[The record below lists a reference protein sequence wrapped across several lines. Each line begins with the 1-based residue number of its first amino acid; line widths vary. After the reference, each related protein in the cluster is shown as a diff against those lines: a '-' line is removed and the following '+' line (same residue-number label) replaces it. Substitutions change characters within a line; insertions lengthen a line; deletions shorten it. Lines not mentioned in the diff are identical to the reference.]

1 MSAASPSHD
10 VRLEFLQLQQ
20 ECDFALWR
28 AREANAEVKKAYAR
42 HLAGDG
48 AAPSKPELDAI
59 AELER
64 DAETKY
70 RALRQFVRTQ
80 LTGA

>member
-1 MSAASPSHD
+1 MTAAAPSHD
-10 VRLEFLQLQQ
+10 IKLEFLQLQQ

-28 AREANAEVKKAYAR
+28 AREANAEVKKAFAR

-48 AAPSKPELDAI
+48 EAPSHSELAAI

-64 DAETKY
+64 HAEDKY
-70 RALRQFVRTQ
+70 RALRQFLRDRFT
-80 LTGA
+80 